1 VRNFKYL
8 QPTTVEEAIACLR
21 EHGPDAK
28 VIAGGQ
34 SLLILMREGLV
45 SPQVL
50 VSIARIASLQGID
63 CEDRT
68 GRLRLG
74 ALVTHAEGARSI
86 VLRTRFPALSAAYHN
101 LGSPQ
106 VRNLGTLGG
115 NLVHNAPGSDPPTAL
130 IALDALVMTR
140 GVQGTHESP
149 IEEFG
154 TSYYETALGSG
165 ELLVEVQVPPM
176 PAGAAC
182 VYHKYA
188 LRQHDLPFVSV
199 AVRLITDPVT
209 GLCRDVRVALGGVA
223 PTAMRA
229 RRAETALLG
238 QIVTDRLVAEAAAV
252 AVEEIDPISDSHAS
266 AEYRKQVT
274 PIAVRRALLA
284 ARQQEA

>member
-1 VRNFKYL
+1 VRNFEYL
-8 QPTTVEEAIACLR
+8 QPTTAEEAIACLR
-21 EHGPDAK
+21 EHGSDAK

-45 SPQVL
+45 SPPVL
-50 VSIARIASLQGID
+50 VSIARVAVLKGID
-63 CEDRT
+63 FDDRT
-68 GRLRLG
+68 GRLRMG
-74 ALVTHAEGARSI
+74 ALVTHAEAARSS
-86 VLRTRFPALSAAYHN
+86 VLGTRFPALSAAYHN

-115 NLVHNAPGSDPPTAL
+115 NLVHNAPGSDPPIAL
-130 IALDALVMTR
+130 IALDARVIMR
-140 GVQGTHESP
+140 GAQGTRECP

-154 TSYYETALGSG
+154 TSYYETALGAV

-199 AVRLITDPVT
+199 AVRLSTDPVT
-209 GLCRDVRVALGGVA
+209 GRCRDVRVALGGVA
-223 PTAMRA
+223 PTGMRA
-229 RRAETALLG
+229 RRAEAALLG
-238 QIVTDRLVAEAAAV
+238 QIVTDRLAADAAAV
-252 AVEEIDPISDSHAS
+252 AAEEIDPISDSHAS

-274 PIAVRRALLA
+274 PIAVRRALIA
-284 ARQQEA
+284 ACQPEV